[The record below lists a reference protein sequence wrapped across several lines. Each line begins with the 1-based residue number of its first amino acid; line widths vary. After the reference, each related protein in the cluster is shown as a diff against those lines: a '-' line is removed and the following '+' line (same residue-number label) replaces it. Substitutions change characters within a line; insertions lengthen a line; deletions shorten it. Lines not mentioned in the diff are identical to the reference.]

1 MKKRKN
7 KILYVLHVNNKK
19 TGLLV
24 RVLTYTNREQA
35 QTDLAFYNATLNLTA
50 TLDTIIE
57 T

>member
-7 KILYVLHVNNKK
+7 KILYVLHVSNKK

-24 RVLTYTNREQA
+24 RVLTYIDREKA

-57 T
+57 

>member
-1 MKKRKN
+1 MKKRKY

-24 RVLTYTNREQA
+24 RVLTYKDREKA

-50 TLDTIIE
+50 TLDTVIQ